1 MMSSSNISSS
11 LVSFLSGRLLL
22 EEEVPFLLPVSSH
35 IQKLP
40 GISKKHQYFYCE
52 RCGNNK
58 KERFAVFPCARC
70 RTICP
75 YCRHCLMMGR
85 VAGCSRLIYWTGPE
99 PPYEGDGV
107 LQWIGQLSEGQS
119 AASQAVIQA
128 IQDDEEQLIWAVCGA
143 GKTEVLFAGIES
155 ALLAGKRVCIATPRT
170 DVVLELAPRLQKVF
184 PNVSVAALYGGS
196 SDRHLHSPLVVSTT
210 HQLLRFF
217 KAFDVMIV
225 DEVDAFPYSY
235 DPSLQR
241 AVQKA
246 RKSPSSLIYLTATP
260 HETWQKDCLKGK
272 RPFVKIP
279 ARFHRQ
285 PLPVPVLNWSGNWKK
300 AIKKGKLPIQVKEW
314 AMKRLQAKKQ
324 ALLFFPHIDSM
335 QQALPLF
342 QQLDPSIDAVHAE
355 DPDRKEKVNSM
366 REQKLPLLLSTTIL
380 ERGVTFPN
388 IDVAV
393 IGSEDD
399 IFTESALVQIAG
411 RAGRSAD
418 FPEGEVRFFHYG
430 KTKAIV
436 QAVGHIRQMNKEGL
450 EKGWLDR

>member
-1 MMSSSNISSS
+1 M
-11 LVSFLSGRLLL
+11 
-22 EEEVPFLLPVSSH
+22 
-35 IQKLP
+35 
-40 GISKKHQYFYCE
+40 
-52 RCGNNK
+52 
-58 KERFAVFPCARC
+58 
-70 RTICP
+70 
-75 YCRHCLMMGR
+75 
-85 VAGCSRLIYWTGPE
+85 
-99 PPYEGDGV
+99 
-107 LQWIGQLSEGQS
+107 
-119 AASQAVIQA
+119 
-128 IQDDEEQLIWAVCGA
+128 
-143 GKTEVLFAGIES
+143 
-155 ALLAGKRVCIATPRT
+155 
-170 DVVLELAPRLQKVF
+170 
-184 PNVSVAALYGGS
+184 
-196 SDRHLHSPLVVSTT
+196 
-210 HQLLRFF
+210 
-217 KAFDVMIV
+217 
-225 DEVDAFPYSY
+225 
-235 DPSLQR
+235 
-241 AVQKA
+241 
-246 RKSPSSLIYLTATP
+246 
-260 HETWQKDCLKGK
+260 
-272 RPFVKIP
+272 KIP